1 MKITNMM
8 ALCLSLSLAAAPMSI
23 ADTKETPQETEQQ
36 KTPVQAPEADED
48 EQVDEKESE
57 EDVLDSIIDEAEKAK
72 SKLKLKYKYEIVLSD
87 DYEFPEN
94 IESENGN
101 RHIQRFDDPED
112 VHYTGF
118 VKDTNGTQPVNTM
131 MVEYAKEVYKALKD
145 KKKVQAHLEK
155 AALVGFKSKSGTY
168 VGPLQLC
175 LMEAEDTLQYDNRDL
190 DRKVLYGFYNSFMK
204 DNKMKADSG
213 DYEGNFKYRT
223 SIEWK
228 KGLPY
233 KVKCTVDFT
242 PCKSKLSA
250 KE

>member
-94 IESENGN
+94 IESENGM
-101 RHIQRFDDPED
+101 RFIYRFDDSGHPGIIREID
-112 VHYTGF
+112 GA
-118 VKDTNGTQPVNTM
+118 QPVNTM
-131 MVEYAKEVYKALKD
+131 MVEYAKEVYKELKN
-145 KKKVQAHLEK
+145 KKKVQAQLEK

-175 LMEAEDTLQYDNRDL
+175 LMEAEDTLQYDNEDL

-204 DNKMKADSG
+204 DKMKADSG
-213 DYEGNFKYRT
+213 EYEGKFKYRT

-233 KVKCTVDFT
+233 KVQCTVDFT

>member
-1 MKITNMM
+1 MKITNLM

-36 KTPVQAPEADED
+36 KTPAKAPEADED

-57 EDVLDSIIDEAEKAK
+57 EDVLDSIIADAEKAK

-101 RHIQRFDDPED
+101 RLIQFGDKKNKGGIIREIE
-112 VHYTGF
+112 GA
-118 VKDTNGTQPVNTM
+118 QPVNTM
-131 MVEYAKEVYKALKD
+131 MVEYAKEVYKELKD
-145 KKKVQAHLEK
+145 KKKVEAQLEK

-190 DRKVLYGFYNSFMK
+190 DRNVLYGFYNSFMK

-213 DYEGNFKYRT
+213 EYKGNFKYRT

-233 KVKCTVDFT
+233 KVQCTVDFT